1 MNLYQR
7 IYKYFTKRRK
17 QVDFPVTIEG
27 DQQKIKFNT
36 YNSKISIE
44 TRNE

>member
-1 MNLYQR
+1 MNVYQR
-7 IYKYFTKRRK
+7 IYKFFKKRRK
-17 QVDFPVTIEG
+17 PVDIHSTVKEE
-27 DQQKIKFNT
+27 QQKIKFNT